1 MPRILISLIL
11 SLLCLQSFSQTTFLF
26 IAEVQGRN
34 VDGLLNARILSP
46 VQKRNVTL
54 TITVSER
61 KAGRVLTI
69 KTPAFSL
76 NPGNNIIPAT
86 AVRPAKIQF
95 SNNRMANQIQQ
106 NGVFPEGDYEYC
118 YTLSP
123 EQGNY
128 DPEVPAEQCFDAE
141 VAPFSPLNLTE
152 PDDKSKSCER
162 RPMFSWQPSFP
173 SVPGATYHLIL
184 TEVKSGQNAVEAVN
198 YNLPTVS
205 QQGIVSPVLVYP
217 NTYRELEPGKKYAWQ
232 VSLYKNQTVLN
243 RSEVWEF
250 TVDCKDSVEKKVE
263 ITNDGYRDIE
273 DLLHGNYYVTYDAIK
288 FLIVN
293 SYGKH
298 ELDYEIECLTDPQL
312 NLKHLPKIKIEHGK
326 NKVIIDLINN
336 SSFKP
341 DFHYILRIKLP
352 NGETK
357 SLRVLY
363 KAKI

>member
-11 SLLCLQSFSQTTFLF
+11 SLLYLPVFSQTTFLF
-26 IAEVQGRN
+26 IPEVQGRN

-76 NPGNNIIPAT
+76 NPGNNVIPAT

-95 SNNRMANQIQQ
+95 SNNRMASQIQQ

-173 SVPGATYHLIL
+173 SVPGATYHLML
-184 TEVKSGQNAVEAVN
+184 TEIKSGQNAVEAVN

-250 TVDCKDSVEKKVE
+250 TVDCKDSVER
-263 ITNDGYRDIE
+263 TPDNDIGYRDIE
-273 DLLHGNYYVTYDAIK
+273 DLLKGNYYVADKVLK
-288 FLIVN
+288 FSLVN
-293 SYGKH
+293 SYV
-298 ELDYEIECLTDPQL
+298 EQDLRYEIQCLTDPSI
-312 NLKHLPKIKIEHGK
+312 KIKKLPVIKLDRGV
-326 NKVIIDLINN
+326 NKITIDLTGKRA
-336 SSFKP
+336 FK
-341 DFHYILRIKLP
+341 DNHYYLLKVWLP
-352 NGETK
+352 NGSSK
-357 SLRVLY
+357 SLRFLY
-363 KAKI
+363 TDI

>member
-1 MPRILISLIL
+1 MPRILVSLIL
-11 SLLCLQSFSQTTFLF
+11 SLLCLPAFSQTTFLF
-26 IAEVQGRN
+26 IPEVQGRN

-61 KAGRVLTI
+61 KAGRILTI

-76 NPGNNIIPAT
+76 NPGNNVIPAT

-95 SNNRMANQIQQ
+95 SNNRMASQIQQ

-152 PDDKSKSCER
+152 PDDKSKTCER

-173 SVPGATYHLIL
+173 SIPGATYHLIL
-184 TEVKSGQNAVEAVN
+184 TEIKQGQNAVEAVN

-250 TVDCKDSVEKKVE
+250 TVDCKDSVEKKVANE
-263 ITNDGYRDIE
+263 SYWDIE
-273 DLLHGNYYVTYDAIK
+273 DLSGGNYHVANGRINIT
-288 FLIVN
+288 LIN
-293 SYGKH
+293 SYAPQK
-298 ELDYEIECLTDPQL
+298 LNYQIECVTDLRLKP
-312 NLKHLPKIKIEHGK
+312 KHLPKLDLEHGK
-326 NKVIIDLINN
+326 NRLTIDLSANHAFRN
-336 SSFKP
+336 
-341 DFHYILRIKLP
+341 DYYYVLTVYMP
-352 NGETK
+352 NGSIK
-357 SLRVLY
+357 SLRFQF
-363 KAKI
+363 KSED